1 MLMEDIKEEIQN
13 INKKVDKMYYA
24 LMGSEITKDGG
35 LIARIVKSETSI
47 DILKDEIELLKNR
60 NTKFEVYQRI
70 MWSSLGG
77 VVSMV
82 FAYVINLL
90 IK

>member
-1 MLMEDIKEEIQN
+1 MEDIKEEIQN

-24 LMGSEITKDGG
+24 LMGSDITKDGG
-35 LIARIVKSETSI
+35 LVARIVKSETRI
-47 DILKDEIELLKNR
+47 DILEDEIETLKNR
-60 NTKFEVYQRI
+60 NTKFEVYQKI
-70 MWSSLGG
+70 MWGSLGG